1 MNNTNTKTSF
11 VYFHI
16 QFLNLRMILT
26 TKTCRNLKRIF
37 RRLDTKIN
45 VVKFFTTEN
54 DESNRINIPSMPS
67 NYIVPDIWLP
77 PSDEK
82 MGKFG
87 GMNSHLAGPRSEEL
101 LPRGK
106 FDLQL
111 YSLGTPNGQKVTIML
126 EELGVEYDAWKISLA
141 KLAQFTSGF
150 VGLNPN
156 SKIPA
161 MYDYDV
167 PKDEPPIRVFESG
180 SILLYLSEKFDNS
193 LIPKDRH
200 KRAECLNWLMWQMGS
215 GSIFGGGFGH
225 FYVYAP
231 IKIEYCIDRYAMEVK
246 RLLDVLERHFKE
258 SKKLSPSNVYVCGD
272 TFSIADVAIYPWIR
286 VLETGY
292 DAEKFL
298 QTKEYKYVEEW
309 KERVFERKAVKRGLR
324 INTSTHV
331 RADAVPER
339 HSREDFAPEDY

>member
-1 MNNTNTKTSF
+1 MQIQKPVF
-11 VYFHI
+11 IYFHI
-16 QFLNLRMILT
+16 RFLNLRMILT
-26 TKTCRNLKRIF
+26 TKTCRNLKRIY
-37 RRLDTKIN
+37 RRFDIKIN
-45 VVKFFTTEN
+45 VVKFFATEN
-54 DESNRINIPSMPS
+54 DQSNRINIPSMPS
-67 NYIVPDIWLP
+67 NYVVPDIWQP

-111 YSLGTPNGQKVTIML
+111 YSLGTPNGQKATIML
-126 EELGVEYDAWKISLA
+126 EELGVEYDAWKISIA

-180 SILLYLSEKFDNS
+180 SILLYLSEKFDNA
-193 LIPKDRH
+193 LIPKERH

-246 RLLDVLERHFKE
+246 RLLDVLDRHFKE
-258 SKKLSPSNVYVCGD
+258 SKTLSPSNVYICGD
-272 TFSIADVAIYPWIR
+272 TYSIADIAIYPWIR

-292 DAEKFL
+292 GAENFL
-298 QTKEYKYVEEW
+298 QTKEYKHVEEW

-339 HSREDFAPEDY
+339 HSKEDFAPEDY